1 METHLILNPAAGR
14 GMVRR
19 VESGLLKAVGEQ
31 LGDVKLHR
39 TESHG
44 HATQIAKTLKQEN
57 SLVIIAGGDG
67 TIYETVNGL
76 VGGNCT
82 LGIIPI
88 GSGNDFVKMLT
99 LPLEYEKAIEVIKL
113 GRTMAMDLGKVGDSY
128 FANGLGMG
136 FDADVV
142 IESRKV
148 KKLRGSMIYLYSV
161 LKTLSHY
168 RNRVITLSVDGKKEN
183 RKVFMINVG
192 NGEYLGG
199 GFYLTPG
206 AKIDD
211 GILDVSII
219 QALSFGEV
227 LMHLPKAMKGRHIL
241 LPQVQFF
248 RARELVIE
256 SADGIPV
263 HADGELLSTNF
274 KRIEISIVPGALKVI
289 HNLP

>member
-14 GMVRR
+14 GMVSR
-19 VESGLLKAVGEQ
+19 VESGLLKAVGDQ
-31 LGDVKLHR
+31 LGDVQIHR

-44 HATQIAKTLKQEN
+44 HATQIAETLKQEN

-88 GSGNDFVKMLT
+88 GSGNDFVKMLA
-99 LPLEYEKAIEVIKL
+99 LPLNYEKAIEVIKR
-113 GRTMAMDLGKVGDSY
+113 GYIMKMDLGKVGDNY

-142 IESRKV
+142 IESLKV
-148 KKLRGSMIYLYSV
+148 KKLRGPLIYLYSV
-161 LKTLSHY
+161 LKALQHY
-168 RNRVITLSVDGKKEN
+168 RNRVITLTVDGKKEN
-183 RKVFMINVG
+183 RQVFMINVG

-206 AKIDD
+206 ARIDD
-211 GILDVSII
+211 GILDVCII
-219 QALSFGEV
+219 QSLSLREV

-248 RARELVIE
+248 RAKELIVE
-256 SADGIPV
+256 SVEGIPV

-274 KRIEISIVPGALKVI
+274 KRVEISIVAEALKVI

>member
-1 METHLILNPAAGR
+1 
-14 GMVRR
+14 
-19 VESGLLKAVGEQ
+19 
-31 LGDVKLHR
+31 
-39 TESHG
+39 
-44 HATQIAKTLKQEN
+44 
-57 SLVIIAGGDG
+57 
-67 TIYETVNGL
+67 

-88 GSGNDFVKMLT
+88 GSGNDFVKMLA
-99 LPLEYEKAIEVIKL
+99 LPLDFVKAIEVIKR
-113 GRTMAMDLGKVGDSY
+113 GRTMKMDLGKVGDSY

-142 IESRKV
+142 IESLKV

-168 RNRVITLSVDGKKEN
+168 RNRMITLSVDGKKES

-219 QALSFGEV
+219 QALSFREV
-227 LMHLPKAMKGRHIL
+227 LMHLPKAMKGRHVS

-248 RARELVIE
+248 RAKELIVE
-256 SADGIPV
+256 SAEGIPV
-263 HADGELLSTNF
+263 HADGELLGTNF
-274 KRIEISIVPGALKVI
+274 NRVEISILPGTLKVI

>member
-14 GMVRR
+14 GMVSR

-31 LGDVKLHR
+31 LGDVQVHR

-57 SLVIIAGGDG
+57 SLVVIAGGDG

-88 GSGNDFVKMLT
+88 GSGNDFVKMLA
-99 LPLEYEKAIEVIKL
+99 LPLNYEKAIEVIKG
-113 GRTMAMDLGKVGDSY
+113 GRTMTMDLGKVGDSY

-142 IESRKV
+142 IETHKV
-148 KKLRGSMIYLYSV
+148 KKLRGHMIYLYSV
-161 LKTLSHY
+161 LRALQHY
-168 RNRVITLSVDGKKEN
+168 RNRAITLTVDGKTED
-183 RKVFMINVG
+183 RQVFMINVG

-211 GILDVSII
+211 GILDVCII
-219 QALSFGEV
+219 QNLTLREV

-248 RARELVIE
+248 RAKELVVE
-256 SADGIPV
+256 SAEGIPV

-274 KRIEISIVPGALKVI
+274 KRVEISIVPGALKVI

>member
-1 METHLILNPAAGR
+1 MEAHIILNPAAGR
-14 GMVRR
+14 GAVRKI
-19 VESGLLKAVGEQ
+19 EADLLKAVSEQ
-31 LGDVKLHR
+31 LGDVRAHR

-44 HATQIAKTLKQEN
+44 HATRIAKELKREG
-57 SLVIIAGGDG
+57 SLVIAAGGDG
-67 TIYETVNGL
+67 TIDETVNGL

-82 LGIIPI
+82 LGIIPT
-88 GSGNDFVKMLT
+88 GSGNDFVKMLA
-99 LPLEYEKAIEVIKL
+99 LPLDYVKAIEVIKR
-113 GRTMAMDLGKVGDSY
+113 GRTMSMDLGKVGDSY

-142 IESRKV
+142 IESAKV
-148 KKLRGSMIYLYSV
+148 KRLRGDMIYLYSV
-161 LKTLSHY
+161 LKTLLHY
-168 RNRVITLSVDGKKEN
+168 RNRVITLSVNGKKES
-183 RKVFMINVG
+183 REILMVTVG

-199 GFYLTPG
+199 GFHLTPG

-211 GILDVSII
+211 GILDVCII
-219 QALSFGEV
+219 EALSFREV
-227 LMHLPKAMKGRHIL
+227 LMHLPKAMKGRHIS

-248 RARELVIE
+248 QAKELIVE
-256 SADGIPV
+256 SAEGIPV